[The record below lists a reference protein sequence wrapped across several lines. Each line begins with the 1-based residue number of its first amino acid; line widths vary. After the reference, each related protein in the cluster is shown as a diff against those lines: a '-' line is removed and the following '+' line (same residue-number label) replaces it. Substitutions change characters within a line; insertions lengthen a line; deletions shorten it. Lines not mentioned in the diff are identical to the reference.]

1 MDAVSRLIF
10 WQGDP
15 ARGVNGDTLD
25 FLKNMNAGL
34 KARHPSALLIAEDS
48 TAFPGV
54 TRPVSEGGLGFD
66 YKWDLGWMHDTLTY
80 MQTPPDERAERRG
93 QLLFSMEYFPNEHYL
108 LPLSHDEVVHGKA
121 AIVQKMWGADLT
133 DKYAQARAFYVYMF
147 AHPGKKLNFMGN
159 ELGLR
164 VEWSESAELDW
175 TYIDGPFHTFF
186 CALGKAYCEH
196 PALHADYLPDS
207 FRWLPE
213 NLDAPCVFAWE
224 RRSSDEHLIAV
235 CNFSDKPY
243 EFETDLPAPTVLLN
257 TDWERFGGE
266 TKETTQSFNKIS
278 DRFSIKLAKF
288 SAILLKIDKN

>member
-1 MDAVSRLIF
+1 MALHYLTARRFMNIPILTWAKASGAAAISSTRAVKCAAFCSPRPTIGSTSSILTVCAWMQIDIRID

-133 DKYAQARAFYVYMF
+133 DKYAQARAFYLYMF

-164 VEWSESAELDW
+164 VEWSEAAELDW

-213 NLDAPCVFAWE
+213 NLDAPCVFAWGAPQL
-224 RRSSDEHLIAV
+224 RRA
-235 CNFSDKPY
+235 
-243 EFETDLPAPTVLLN
+243 
-257 TDWERFGGE
+257 
-266 TKETTQSFNKIS
+266 S
-278 DRFSIKLAKF
+278 DRSLQ
-288 SAILLKIDKN
+288 LL